1 MPDMKKIIVLV
12 FAAFGALQLSAQK
25 QVISDANA
33 QQRDVSD
40 FHAIKVSNAIDVMIS
55 QGNEEGLA
63 VSARTDEYRDKIKS
77 EVRNGVLVI
86 SYNENSWNGGGN
98 RKLKAY
104 VSVKNLDK
112 ITASGACDV
121 IINGK
126 LETKELALDFSGAS
140 DFKGSVATD
149 YLDVDISGASDVTVN
164 GNATAARIRASGAS
178 DFKGYDLETEKSEV
192 KASGASDIK
201 ITVNKELNAEASGAS
216 GVHYRGEGLIR
227 DLKSSGASSVS
238 RKG

>member
-1 MPDMKKIIVLV
+1 MKQIFVLV
-12 FAAFGALQLSAQK
+12 FAAFGAFQVSAQK

-33 QQRDVSD
+33 QQRNVGS

-86 SYNENSWNGGGN
+86 SYSETSWNGGGN

-104 VSVKNLDK
+104 VSVKNLDR

-121 IINGK
+121 IVNGK
-126 LETKELALDFSGAS
+126 LETKELSLDFSGAS
-140 DFKGSVATD
+140 DFKGTVSTD

-164 GNATAARIRASGAS
+164 GNATAARVRASGAS
-178 DFKGYDLETEKSEV
+178 DFKGYDLQTEKSEV

-216 GVHYRGEGLIR
+216 GVHYRGEGMIR
-227 DLKSSGASSVS
+227 DIKSSGASSVS